1 MTSALLTAGEVVVQ
15 LTELSRQLDLTVT
28 MLKDADLDATVKR
41 HEADLAESHAYVSAE
56 GSVDLR
62 KHLARI
68 ACERQESQAVV
79 AEAVVRYLRQRI
91 NSISIRIDVGRS
103 YGAVVRAELQSVGYA
118 EQAS

>member
-1 MTSALLTAGEVVVQ
+1 LLTAGEVVVQ

-103 YGAVVRAELQSVGYA
+103 YGAAVRAELQSVGYA